1 MNKYKHPNVN
11 KDTKEENVKNN
22 NQMQNYKNTIKQNDL
37 QVQKHN
43 LIQYK
48 NKKYK

>member
-1 MNKYKHPNVN
+1 MNQYKHPIVN
-11 KDTKEENVKNN
+11 KDTKVENMKNK

-43 LIQYK
+43 LIQY
-48 NKKYK
+48 